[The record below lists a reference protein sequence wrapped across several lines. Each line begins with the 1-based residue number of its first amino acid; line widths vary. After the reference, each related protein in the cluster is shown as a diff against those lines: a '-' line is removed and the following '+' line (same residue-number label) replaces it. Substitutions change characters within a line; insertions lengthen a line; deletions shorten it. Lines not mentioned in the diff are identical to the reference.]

1 MNPDKRASPV
11 AIQRECYAMANKN
24 GVAEIT
30 MYGQIVRKRPVD
42 WWSGKPIEGK
52 FIILNEFLDDLKTL
66 SSAKELIIHLDSLGG
81 DAYASLTIHN
91 KLREMAARKTIKVD
105 GVAMSGGA
113 MIMCAASGPK
123 DKVQINPGGLVMIH
137 KCITPLMGYYN
148 ADELDDIGASSKA
161 MDRSQ
166 AVIYK
171 GKTGLDEQ
179 ELLDMMAHTTT
190 LTGAEAI
197 EKGFADELIEG
208 AVPVELAASA
218 DRRTLYV
225 NGQAW
230 PGFGMPLP
238 DRIPVAPDAEAPDD
252 IDAQAPENIG
262 GQVMNIEEL
271 KAQHPEL
278 VEQILAE
285 AKITADAEADKRA
298 KEAVATERARIQ
310 EIDEISAL
318 YDDETLM
325 HAKYVEPRTAQEMT
339 FQAAK
344 AAAKD
349 GKKHLKDMQTDTEAS
364 GTGMV
369 NAAPAPSDEVK
380 KPTPE
385 ERRAQGR
392 ADAKALKEE

>member
-1 MNPDKRASPV
+1 
-11 AIQRECYAMANKN
+11 
-24 GVAEIT
+24 
-30 MYGQIVRKRPVD
+30 
-42 WWSGKPIEGK
+42 
-52 FIILNEFLDDLKTL
+52 
-66 SSAKELIIHLDSLGG
+66 
-81 DAYASLTIHN
+81 
-91 KLREMAARKTIKVD
+91 
-105 GVAMSGGA
+105 
-113 MIMCAASGPK
+113 
-123 DKVQINPGGLVMIH
+123 
-137 KCITPLMGYYN
+137 
-148 ADELDDIGASSKA
+148 
-161 MDRSQ
+161 
-166 AVIYK
+166 
-171 GKTGLDEQ
+171 
-179 ELLDMMAHTTT
+179 
-190 LTGAEAI
+190 
-197 EKGFADELIEG
+197 
-208 AVPVELAASA
+208 
-218 DRRTLYV
+218 
-225 NGQAW
+225 
-230 PGFGMPLP
+230 
-238 DRIPVAPDAEAPDD
+238 
-252 IDAQAPENIG
+252 
-262 GQVMNIEEL
+262 MNIEEL